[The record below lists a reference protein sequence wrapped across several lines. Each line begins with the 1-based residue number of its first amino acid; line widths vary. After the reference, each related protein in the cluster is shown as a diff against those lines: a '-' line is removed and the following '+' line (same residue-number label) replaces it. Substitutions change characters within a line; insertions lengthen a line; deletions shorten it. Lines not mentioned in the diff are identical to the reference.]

1 MIFDQKEYR
10 KTHFKMNH
18 HYPRL
23 LLLIALLTFTFSNLT
38 ADPNE
43 REVRIGV
50 MASLTGDYASAGDE
64 IRRGISIAEK
74 QLKSSGIPLTVIYE
88 DACLPAQG
96 VTSIKKLIEQDR
108 IHALVSN
115 YCLISLN
122 AISPII
128 TEYKLPTLQNSV
140 TPESMVN
147 ASPLI
152 YSSWPSIED
161 EVRAIIGQFNEEDF
175 NQVAIFFLESPWGI
189 TYAEALKAELKARG
203 KTPALEASQGFGQHD
218 FKAEIAKLKAAKAS
232 KILLA
237 HTGANLVSFLK
248 QARRAGIR
256 ADSIYVPSDA
266 DHQDIVNAAGDASE
280 GLALMISESPN
291 KSKSGIT
298 FEDSYVSEYHRPSA
312 PLGRHAYDQ
321 MMLAVTAIK
330 ECNFDQECTRAKLDR
345 TNSYDGATGIFS
357 LKNNH
362 LAQRIFYRRQVT
374 KGKFEFVPAQV
385 Q

>member
-1 MIFDQKEYR
+1 MCLAF
-10 KTHFKMNH
+10 N
-18 HYPRL
+18 
-23 LLLIALLTFTFSNLT
+23 FSNLSAE
-38 ADPNE
+38 ADE
-43 REVRIGV
+43 KEIRIGV
-50 MASLTGDYASAGDE
+50 MASFTGDYASAGDE

-74 QLKSSGIPLTVIYE
+74 QLKDSGIPVTVIYE

-96 VTSIKKLIEQDR
+96 VTSVKKLIEQDR

-128 TEYKLPTLQNSV
+128 TEYRLPTLQNSV

-152 YSSWPSIED
+152 YSTWPSIED
-161 EVRAIIGQFNEEDF
+161 EVRAITGQFNEEDF
-175 NQVAIFFLESPWGI
+175 NRVAIFFLESPWGI
-189 TYAEALKAELKARG
+189 TYADAIKTELKARG
-203 KTPALEASQGFGQHD
+203 KAPVLEASQGFGRHD
-218 FKAEIAKLKAAKAS
+218 FKAETAKLKSAKAS

-248 QARRAGIR
+248 QARIAGIR
-256 ADSIYVPSDA
+256 AESIYVPSDA
-266 DHQDIVNAAGDASE
+266 DDQDIVNAAGSASE

-291 KSKSGIT
+291 RSKSVIT
-298 FEDSYVSEYHRPSA
+298 FEDTYVSEYHRPSA

-321 MMLAVTAIK
+321 MMLAVTAIE
-330 ECNFDQECTRAKLDR
+330 ECNFNQDCTRSKLER
-345 TNSYDGATGIFS
+345 TNSYDGATGILS

-374 KGKFEFVPAQV
+374 KGKFQFIPAQV